1 MRLLPEKHPDPEI
14 YNEFMKGNFV
24 IKTKPGSFNAVSP
37 DMKLEQTS
45 QSGIIGQTRKAS
57 YVTILKMKSSE
68 ADLYS
73 RQSTEK
79 PLLPTS
85 ILKSDECIPQIV
97 SDGLDVTNRLG
108 QNNEL
113 YPEISESTDD
123 SSSETETDDSHLNSN
138 FETMINLLKANIGTG
153 ILAMPDAFKNMGLVF
168 GQLADR
174 ISFDV
179 FQPDPKY
186 DEHELIINGKDS
198 SKELDSLIDSLIRKI
213 VNHSYEDLIDNM
225 SPFKLRVRTLSY
237 SQIAEQSFKSGPNK
251 LRRYSGIAKGCVNF
265 FLIVTQLGFCCVYF
279 VFIAT
284 NITKILNTYA
294 PGQYQIHAVMAIVLP
309 FMIVYNFIKS
319 LKAIAPLSMLANILQ
334 SIGLLIIFYC
344 IFQELPSVYE
354 RPFVAD
360 YSTWPLFFGTA
371 IYTFEGIGMV
381 LPLENKMKNPADFH
395 GLTGVLNTGM
405 VIVACLFCAVGFYGY
420 LKFGD
425 AVLGSI
431 TLNLPPHI
439 LYESVKVMFAISVF
453 ITYSLMLYVPVEI
466 IWPTIAAKLSNSPR
480 LRSFGNNGFRTFLVL
495 FTFTIAELIPHLDIV
510 IALVGAVGSSGLALI
525 FPPIIEIATFYPD
538 RYGRLNWI
546 LFKDILLCLF
556 GLFGFF
562 VGTYATILNAI
573 SRTSEKH

>member
-153 ILAMPDAFKNMGLVF
+153 ILAMPDAFKNMGLVA
-168 GQLADR
+168 GLVSMVILGALCVHCQHIL
-174 ISFDV
+174 
-179 FQPDPKY
+179 
-186 DEHELIINGKDS
+186 LNCGKD
-198 SKELDSLIDSLIRKI
+198 LCLR
-213 VNHSYEDLIDNM
+213 
-225 SPFKLRVRTLSY
+225 LRVRTLSY

>member
-198 SKELDSLIDSLIRKI
+198 SKELGWIGINGYIRSTLCSLPTYFIKLWKRSL
-213 VNHSYEDLIDNM
+213 
-225 SPFKLRVRTLSY
+225 F
-237 SQIAEQSFKSGPNK
+237 
-251 LRRYSGIAKGCVNF
+251 
-265 FLIVTQLGFCCVYF
+265 
-279 VFIAT
+279 
-284 NITKILNTYA
+284 KILNTYA